1 MLSYLK
7 MVNIRSEF
15 HPQLRVIGRSM
26 SSIGEAE
33 ALRPPPQQSLSSP
46 RIALQRSLA
55 KSDKPSNLPSAPSR
69 SSLDQ
74 YLADIP
80 PPLRTQKSASSFN
93 SNQDSGDSREPAYHQ
108 SHGEQS
114 LPPATAIGSSASSE
128 GKLNVS
134 KSVIMAYQQ
143 GPASDWILPPPTFLE
158 PKTYRASAADT
169 MLARPRLKDLEPHA
183 ASDLSVE
190 VTRIQQLEEGED
202 IPWLPIQ
209 KPETESSLSK
219 GPKSAES
226 HAKDCEYSVLTPSTA
241 LPTPKGYFPS
251 SKSEINPD
259 DEYLAYHSGSAS
271 LKDCLVS
278 SPSMYEKSHD
288 TSFNYSSNCARNKL
302 YDGPSKDSGARKKGA
317 KVTQLGEKQPK
328 EQIARVFPAVSS
340 GSSTERRSGRGK
352 SHNGQ
357 GPMNPPYGSGNV
369 YENLL
374 NLASNS
380 RPIYSNNP
388 FPYSG
393 SEFSNS
399 SPNIPSKAKQFL
411 GIHPESQSSAMRNL
425 PLRPQTKRSI
435 PFLSKFSKRRTGN
448 NMMLTQDTPSV
459 QTNIKSTSLRRIIT
473 TPFRP
478 ADGKGK
484 HSPN

>member
-1 MLSYLK
+1 
-7 MVNIRSEF
+7 
-15 HPQLRVIGRSM
+15 M

-33 ALRPPPQQSLSSP
+33 GLRPPPQQSHPSP

-55 KSDKPSNLPSAPSR
+55 KSDKPSNLPSATSC

-80 PPLRTQKSASSFN
+80 PPLRTQKSASSFR

-114 LPPATAIGSSASSE
+114 LPAATAIGSSASSE

-143 GPASDWILPPPTFLE
+143 GPASDWSLPPPTFLE

-169 MLARPRLKDLEPHA
+169 MLARPRLKDLQPHA

-190 VTRIQQLEEGED
+190 ASRIQQLELERED

-219 GPKSAES
+219 GPKSAEW

-251 SKSEINPD
+251 SKSDINPD
-259 DEYLAYHSGSAS
+259 DEYLAYRSGSAS

-278 SPSMYEKSHD
+278 SPPMYEKSHR
-288 TSFNYSSNCARNKL
+288 TSFNDSSNCARDKL
-302 YDGPSKDSGARKKGA
+302 YDGPSKSSGARRNGV

-340 GSSTERRSGRGK
+340 GSSTERSSSRVK
-352 SHNGQ
+352 PQNGQ
-357 GPMNPPYGSGNV
+357 GPMNPPYGPGNV

-380 RPIYSNNP
+380 RPTYSNNP

-393 SEFSNS
+393 SEFSTS
-399 SPNIPSKAKQFL
+399 SPNIPSKAKQLL
-411 GIHPESQSSAMRNL
+411 GIHPESQSSAMRN
-425 PLRPQTKRSI
+425 PPPRPQTKPSI
-435 PFLSKFSKRRTGN
+435 PFLSKFSKRKTGN
-448 NMMLTQDTPSV
+448 NMMVTQDTPSV
-459 QTNIKSTSLRRIIT
+459 QTNIKSTSLRKIIT

-484 HSPN
+484 NSPN